1 MPAKLW
7 TMITEEAAKQEK
19 GLSLTNMLKYKKEA
33 MELQEKRTPDN
44 NPISPRGGTF
54 RILPFI
60 IILILLFAG
69 YSLYTV
75 VVDSEPIRASET
87 YIRQSPELAA
97 AVGKVKDISLTYP
110 FNFDIGSREARASV
124 TYDVEGS
131 TGSVKVYLILAKNQG
146 PWRVVSA
153 RYRDSRGII
162 RPLSVADAA
171 GEFRS
176 DESGMASA
184 TVKNS
189 EIMARGHAYFKAND
203 FAKAAAEYGN
213 AIQADPSVYQGY
225 YWRGITYA
233 KMNRDGSAID
243 DFRKVTGLVP
253 GHTGAFN
260 WLGWLEYKN
269 RKYDEA
275 IADLSKSIA
284 LRSDYGWTYYQRGQC
299 FLNKGLRLKALG
311 DFEKAC
317 LLRYNQACPL
327 AEKLKAN
334 A

>member
-1 MPAKLW
+1 MPSKLW

-19 GLSLTNMLKYKKEA
+19 GLSLANILKKETL
-33 MELQEKRTPDN
+33 ELQGKQTPDN
-44 NPISPRGGTF
+44 NPISPRSGAF

-60 IILILLFAG
+60 IIFILLFAG

-75 VVDSEPIRASET
+75 AVDSEPIRVSET
-87 YIRQSPELAA
+87 YIRQSTELET

-110 FNFDIGSREARASV
+110 FNFDIGSREARASI

-131 TGSVKVYLILAKNQG
+131 TDAVKVYLILAKSQG

-162 RPLSVADAA
+162 RPLKTNDAA
-171 GEFRS
+171 MDLRGG
-176 DESGMASA
+176 DSGMAVA
-184 TVKNS
+184 TGKNS
-189 EIMARGHAYFKAND
+189 EIMARGHAYFKVNN
-203 FAKAAAEYGN
+203 FEKAAAEYGD
-213 AIQADPSVYQGY
+213 AIQADPSAYQGY

-233 KMNRDGSAID
+233 KMNRDDGAIA

-269 RKYDEA
+269 KMYDEA
-275 IADLSKSIA
+275 IADLTKSIA
-284 LRSDYGWTYYQRGQC
+284 LRNDYGWTYYQRGQC
-299 FLNKGLRLKALG
+299 FLNKGLRSNALT

-317 LLRYNQACPL
+317 LLRYNQACPI
-327 AEKLKAN
+327 ADKLKTN